1 MFFRPS
7 GDPSKEILMR
17 PWTIAAAVIALIA
30 AAWWHF
36 PAAAQRV
43 VAQPAASEAITF
55 EQYRDFR
62 LHDLAQR
69 QARLAR
75 QLAAPDLSAA
85 EKASL
90 ESRKAY
96 YDQLATM
103 PAEERDRLY
112 RERFDQIDANHDGK
126 LDAQERAAWR
136 DKQRENYRQQAAER
150 ARPAGEQH

>member
-1 MFFRPS
+1 
-7 GDPSKEILMR
+7 MR
-17 PWTIAAAVIALIA
+17 PLTIAAAVIALVA

-36 PAAAQRV
+36 PAAAQR
-43 VAQPAASEAITF
+43 AATQPATSEAITF

-75 QLAAPDLSAA
+75 QLAVPGLSAV
-85 EKASL
+85 ERMSL
-90 ESRKAY
+90 EGRKAY
-96 YDQLATM
+96 YDQLAAM
-103 PAEERDRLY
+103 PEAERDQLY
-112 RERFDQIDANHDGK
+112 RERFDQIDTNHDGK

-136 DKQRENYRQQAAER
+136 EKQRQNYRQLAAER

>member
-1 MFFRPS
+1 
-7 GDPSKEILMR
+7 MR

-75 QLAAPDLSAA
+75 QLAAPDLSAT
-85 EKASL
+85 EKTSL
-90 ESRKAY
+90 ERRKAY
-96 YDQLATM
+96 YDQLAAM
-103 PAEERDRLY
+103 PEAERDTLY
-112 RERFDQIDANHDGK
+112 RERFDEIDTNHDGK
-126 LDAQERAAWR
+126 LDVQERAAWR
-136 DKQRENYRQQAAER
+136 EKQRENYRQQAAER
-150 ARPAGEQH
+150 GQPAGGQR